1 MTTPGTTAPTYGHTG
16 TLMLRA
22 ITWVSVT
29 VGLLGLASAA
39 LDLGG
44 AHAVDL
50 PDRQVR
56 AASAVAAFA
65 IALSLDRIRRRSSP

>member
-1 MTTPGTTAPTYGHTG
+1 MTTPRTAASTYGHTG
-16 TLMLRA
+16 TRMLRA
-22 ITWVSVT
+22 ITRVSVT

-44 AHAVDL
+44 THAVDL

-56 AASAVAAFA
+56 AAPAVVAFA
-65 IALSLDRIRRRSSP
+65 IALSLDRIRRRSGR

>member
-1 MTTPGTTAPTYGHTG
+1 MTTPRTAASTYRHTG

-22 ITWVSVT
+22 VTWVSVT
-29 VGLLGLASAA
+29 VGLLGLASAM

-50 PDRQVR
+50 PDRQAR
-56 AASAVAAFA
+56 AASAVVAFA
-65 IALSLDRIRRRSSP
+65 IALSLDRIRRRSGR